1 VLSTLCLLLPLWCVA
16 APVATPPALVASQ
29 PSAKASKPAP
39 SAKSEGEPASTL
51 VRVPDGRM
59 LAPDIARIINRGE
72 LIVAV
77 LNRDTPPFVYEKN
90 GELTG
95 VDIALM
101 RQVSTELKVPIRF
114 DRSAKTYDE
123 VVNQVAMGHADLGVS
138 KLARTLK
145 RAQSVQFSDPYMRL
159 EHSLLINRLAF
170 ANVAREQSVSQ
181 AVRNFTGTIGVLA
194 GSAWEEFAR
203 RNFVKAKVVPFA
215 TWPKA
220 VEAAKRGEV
229 VAAYRDA
236 IEVRTI
242 MKSDASLALTMRT
255 VSFSDLQS
263 VLCVMVGSRDNMLLA
278 FVNEIVAN
286 QTEPPTVSALLQQMQ

>member
-1 VLSTLCLLLPLWCVA
+1 MKPGLLAALKALCLLLPLWCASAAAATPKA
-16 APVATPPALVASQ
+16 AP
-29 PSAKASKPAP
+29 
-39 SAKSEGEPASTL
+39 EPGNPL
-51 VRVPDGRM
+51 VRVADGRM

-77 LNRDTPPFVYEKN
+77 LDKNTPPFVQEKN

-95 VDIALM
+95 VDIKLV
-101 RQVSTELKVPIRF
+101 RQVSAELKVPIRF

-123 VVNQVAMGHADLGVS
+123 VVQLVATGHADLGVS

-159 EHSLLINRLAF
+159 EHSLLVNRLAF
-170 ANVAREQSVSQ
+170 ANVARDQSVSQ
-181 AVRNFTGTIGVLA
+181 TVRNFTGTIGVLA

-203 RNFVKAKVVPFA
+203 RNFTRATVVPYPS
-215 TWPKA
+215 WPKA
-220 VEAAKRGEV
+220 VDAAKRGEV

-242 MKSDASLALTMRT
+242 MKADPSLALTMRT
-255 VSFSDLQS
+255 VSFTDLQS

-286 QTEPPTVSALLQQMQ
+286 QTEVPTVSSLLQQMQ

>member
-1 VLSTLCLLLPLWCVA
+1 MKSGVFSAMRALCLLLPIWCA
-16 APVATPPALVASQ
+16 AALAATPPAA
-29 PSAKASKPAP
+29 PKAQAAP
-39 SAKSEGEPASTL
+39 VSPL
-51 VRVPDGRM
+51 VRVSDGRM
-59 LAPDIARIINRGE
+59 LAPDIARIINRHE

-77 LNRDTPPFVYEKN
+77 LERDTPPFVYAKD
-90 GELTG
+90 GELAG

-101 RQVSTELKVPIRF
+101 RQVAKELQVPIRF

-123 VVNQVAMGHADLGVS
+123 VVQQVASGQADLGVS

-159 EHSLLINRLAF
+159 EHSLLVNRLAF

-203 RNFVKAKVVPFA
+203 RNFVYAKVVPYA

-242 MKSDASLALTMRT
+242 MKADPSLALTMRT

-286 QTEPPTVSALLQQMQ
+286 QTEVPTVSALLQHMP

>member
-1 VLSTLCLLLPLWCVA
+1 MKSSLSAVLRTLCLLLPLWCA
-16 APVATPPALVASQ
+16 AAIAA
-29 PSAKASKPAP
+29 KPAVP
-39 SAKSEGEPASTL
+39 VEPVSPL

-59 LAPDIARIINRGE
+59 LAPDIARVINRGA

-77 LNRDTPPFVYEKN
+77 LERDTPPFVYEKN
-90 GELTG
+90 GELAG
-95 VDIALM
+95 VDIALV

-123 VVNQVAMGHADLGVS
+123 VVQLVASGQADLGVS

-203 RNFVKAKVVPFA
+203 RNFTLATVVPFPS
-215 TWPKA
+215 WPKA

-286 QTEPPTVSALLQQMQ
+286 QIEPPTVSALLQKMP

>member
-1 VLSTLCLLLPLWCVA
+1 MKNGISAVLKTLCLLLPLWCVA
-16 APVATPPALVASQ
+16 TWAATPPA
-29 PSAKASKPAP
+29 KANP
-39 SAKSEGEPASTL
+39 EPASPL
-51 VRVPDGRM
+51 VRVADGRM

-77 LNRDTPPFVYEKN
+77 LERDTPPFVYQKN
-90 GELTG
+90 GELAG
-95 VDIALM
+95 VDIALV
-101 RQVSTELKVPIRF
+101 RQVSAELKVPIRF

-123 VVNQVAMGHADLGVS
+123 VVQLVASGHADLGVS

-181 AVRNFTGTIGVLA
+181 AVRHFTGTIGVLA

-203 RNFVKAKVVPFA
+203 RNFTQAKVVPFA

-220 VEAAKRGEV
+220 VDAAKRGEV

-242 MKSDASLALTMRT
+242 MKADPSLALTMRT
-255 VSFSDLQS
+255 VSFTDLQS

>member
-1 VLSTLCLLLPLWCVA
+1 MKRGISAVLKTLCLLLPLWCVA
-16 APVATPPALVASQ
+16 TWAATPSATPPA
-29 PSAKASKPAP
+29 KANA
-39 SAKSEGEPASTL
+39 EPTSPL
-51 VRVPDGRM
+51 VRVADGRM

-77 LNRDTPPFVYEKN
+77 LERDTPPFVYQKN
-90 GELTG
+90 GELVG
-95 VDIALM
+95 VDIALV
-101 RQVSTELKVPIRF
+101 RQVSSELKVPIRF

-123 VVNQVAMGHADLGVS
+123 VVQQVASGQADLGVS

-170 ANVAREQSVSQ
+170 ANVARERSVSQ

-203 RNFVKAKVVPFA
+203 RNFTQAKVVPFA

-220 VEAAKRGEV
+220 VDAAKRGEV

-236 IEVRTI
+236 IEVRTV
-242 MKSDASLALTMRT
+242 MKADPSLALTMRT
-255 VSFSDLQS
+255 VSFTDLQS

-286 QTEPPTVSALLQQMQ
+286 QTEPPTVSALLQKMQ